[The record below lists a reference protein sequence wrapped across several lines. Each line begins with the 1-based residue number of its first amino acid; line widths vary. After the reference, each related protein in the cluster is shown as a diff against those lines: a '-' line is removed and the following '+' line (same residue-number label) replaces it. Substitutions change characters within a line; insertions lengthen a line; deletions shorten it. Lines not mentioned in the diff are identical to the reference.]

1 LLQSAFIRSDN
12 DPEFIAKT
20 LKRWLAA
27 CRVNTLDI
35 ELVPPWENTHSE
47 TFVSRL
53 GDELLRSSTLAFVIK
68 KDRYAPLPNA
78 KEAMIEV
85 SLPYQPS

>member
-12 DPEFIAKT
+12 DPEFIAKV

-27 CRVNTLDI
+27 CRVNTLYI
-35 ELVPPWENTHSE
+35 ELGPPWENAHSE

-53 GDELLRSSTLAFVIK
+53 EDELLSSTGC
-68 KDRYAPLPNA
+68 
-78 KEAMIEV
+78 
-85 SLPYQPS
+85 